1 MTTFIIVFNPMD
13 DLNSCLTFPMDYPDK
28 ETFFSDIEIRY
39 HLRAKGEYSLKIGS
53 FSIPLA
59 YFQNREVYEID
70 GFYYERYTFCLSPK
84 LQIYT
89 FEEWVEN
96 TK

>member
-1 MTTFIIVFNPMD
+1 MATFILVFNPLD
-13 DLNSCLTFPMDYPDK
+13 DVTRCLTFPIDYPDK
-28 ETFFSDIEIRY
+28 EAFFSDIEMRY
-39 HLRAKGEYSLKIGS
+39 HLWSKGEHTITIGN
-53 FSIPLA
+53 FSIPKG
-59 YFQNREVYEID
+59 YFQKIEIYEID
-70 GFYYERYTFCLSPK
+70 GIYYERYIFGISSK